1 MKNYPSGVKPSDF
14 NTPSYFHEFSLTI
27 PDLEIDNGQGLQL
40 AELEATILM
49 TESGFEVDSAQYK
62 LYGNNF
68 EPLGIMAYVEK
79 KHAEHD
85 LKLCNAAYEY
95 DSKHEQNRTFKED

>member
-1 MKNYPSGVKPSDF
+1 MTNYPLNTKPSDF
-14 NTPSYFHEFSLTI
+14 DSPQFFHEFSLTI
-27 PDLEIDNGQGLQL
+27 PDLQIDNGQGLQL
-40 AELEATILM
+40 CELEATIFM

-68 EPLGIMAYVEK
+68 ELLGTMPYVEK

-85 LKLCNAAYEY
+85 LKLANAAYDY
-95 DSKHEQNRTFKED
+95 DFKHEQNRTYKED